1 MSTDSSQRELVGP
14 GPLLDREGRLTQAG
28 WARQPLLD
36 CNLENARFY
45 RLHALQRFRIKR
57 WDYYGLTTPTHYF
70 SATLAD
76 LGYAGQVFAYVIEFV
91 TGRYHEETLTIPFGR
106 GMTLPRNSLEG
117 ESAFEDGRV
126 RMIFRAGAGARQ
138 LSLAWPG
145 FDRGKGLSAEVAMAL
160 PPEHDSMVIVIPIG
174 RNRFYYNRKINALP
188 AQGWVQYTGERF
200 DIHPESCLGNLDWG
214 RGVWEYRSFWVW
226 ASASG
231 LLADGRTLGL
241 NLGYGFGDTSAATE
255 NALILGGRIHKLGQ
269 VDFAYTSGDFM
280 RPWRMT
286 SPDGRLDLQFV
297 PFKERV
303 ARTNLAVI
311 FSEVHQMF
319 GRYQGRVR
327 ADDGEVV
334 RLEGLVGFAE
344 EHQARW

>member
-1 MSTDSSQRELVGP
+1 MPEEPSQRELVGP

-76 LGYAGQVFAYVIEFV
+76 LGYAGQVFAYVIEFE

-126 RMIFRAGAGARQ
+126 RMIFQAGAGARR

-334 RLEGLVGFAE
+334 RLDGLVGFAE